1 MINYVLAPSILAADF
16 KVLGQEMKK
25 TEDNGAEYIHFD
37 VMDGMFVPSIS
48 FGMPVM
54 ASIHDATEQFMDAH
68 LMVQE
73 PIRYVEAFQKAGA
86 DSVTVHVEACEDVKA
101 TLNKIRECGM
111 KVGLSINPETDVKEV
126 VPYLEEVDM
135 ILVMC
140 VHPGFGGQKFIPE
153 SLDKIRAII
162 IISGGEV
169 NEEFVLSILEKE
181 ENQYVIGVDRGMEFL
196 CRHQILPNYIVGD
209 FDSVKK
215 EIGDYYRN
223 ETNVPIR
230 EFNPVKDASDTEI
243 AIRLAMTLG
252 AKEILILGATGGR
265 IDHLWAN
272 VQSLAI
278 PFKAGIDAVIMDTQ
292 NKIRL
297 IGGGETHLKKGETY
311 GPYFSVFPLGE
322 EVYGFSIKGA
332 KYPLDNHTLI
342 PYDSLC
348 VSNQFQEDEV
358 TISFMKGIVIL
369 METKDR

>member
-153 SLDKIRAII
+153 SLDKIRAIRAMLNEKNLVTSFFCGSFPFNVSFTDTVGSAAPVTRI
-162 IISGGEV
+162 AWYTYVRPDSGSRMAPPRQVAAPPNGSIS
-169 NEEFVLSILEKE
+169 
-181 ENQYVIGVDRGMEFL
+181 
-196 CRHQILPNYIVGD
+196 VG
-209 FDSVKK
+209 
-215 EIGDYYRN
+215 
-223 ETNVPIR
+223 
-230 EFNPVKDASDTEI
+230 
-243 AIRLAMTLG
+243 
-252 AKEILILGATGGR
+252 
-265 IDHLWAN
+265 W
-272 VQSLAI
+272 
-278 PFKAGIDAVIMDTQ
+278 
-292 NKIRL
+292 
-297 IGGGETHLKKGETY
+297 
-311 GPYFSVFPLGE
+311 
-322 EVYGFSIKGA
+322 
-332 KYPLDNHTLI
+332 
-342 PYDSLC
+342 LC
-348 VSNQFQEDEV
+348 VSFLKFTSHSSSTPSTSIGT
-358 TISFMKGIVIL
+358 TILHALISS
-369 METKDR
+369 DSS